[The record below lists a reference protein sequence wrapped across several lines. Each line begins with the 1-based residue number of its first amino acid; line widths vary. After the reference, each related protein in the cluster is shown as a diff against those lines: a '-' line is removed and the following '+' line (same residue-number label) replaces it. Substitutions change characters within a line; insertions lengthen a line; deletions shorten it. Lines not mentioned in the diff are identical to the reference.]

1 MTKEDLIRK
10 ITSRKFIVA
19 VALFVSMLLI
29 FFGVA
34 ESTATQV
41 ASLII
46 AGGSIMTY
54 IYSEGKI
61 DAARQDNEEV
71 LDYLI
76 SLLQDFARKE
86 DPEA

>member
-10 ITSRKFIVA
+10 VMSRKFITA

-71 LDYLI
+71 LEYLI

-86 DPEA
+86 GPEA

>member
-10 ITSRKFIVA
+10 LLSRKFITA

-61 DAARQDNEEV
+61 DAARQDNEAA

-76 SLLQDFARKE
+76 SLLQDFAKKE

>member
-10 ITSRKFIVA
+10 VTSRKFIVA

-61 DAARQDNEEV
+61 DAARLDNEQV

-76 SLLQDFARKE
+76 SLLQDFAKKE